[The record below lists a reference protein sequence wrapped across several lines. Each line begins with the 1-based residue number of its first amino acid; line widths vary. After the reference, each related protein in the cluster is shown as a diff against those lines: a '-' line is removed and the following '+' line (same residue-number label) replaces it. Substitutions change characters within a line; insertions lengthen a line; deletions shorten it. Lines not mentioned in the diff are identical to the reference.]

1 MPTNL
6 STSIDPVKRSSSP
19 NELTRRKF
27 IGISLAA
34 AAMMPAFKASGAAP
48 QSLLAPKA
56 PMLPPKAKSIIMIV
70 TQGGMSQMDTFDP
83 KPELDRHHGKKLT
96 PDLLPGIEEVK
107 TFFGGKDGSPLM
119 RSPYKFAKHGQSGM
133 DVSELFPNIA
143 RCVDDICFV
152 RSLNCDSNSH
162 TPALFQMNT
171 GTIQQGF
178 PSLGAWLLHGLGSE
192 NPDLPGFCVMVQK
205 NALVNG
211 GPANWGAGFLGAT
224 YQGTYLRSGTTP
236 ILHLESPQDFPPG
249 AQAGGIKFLRRLNS
263 EHLRGRED
271 DSALTAR
278 MASYDLA
285 LRMQER
291 MPEAVDISK
300 ETDATREL
308 YGLND
313 PDTEDTGRKCLLARR
328 LVERGVRVVQ
338 IYSGSSQ
345 CGGAWDAHSD
355 LKDGHRKCAKW
366 IDRPVSGLLQDL
378 KRCGLLDQTLVV
390 GLSEF
395 GRMPISQGGTGR
407 DHNPG
412 CQTMWLA
419 GAGIK
424 RGTVVGETD
433 PLGYRAVASPY
444 HMRDLH
450 ATILHLMGLDDMRL
464 TFYFNGRNYR
474 LTENGGQLIQQALA

>member
-1 MPTNL
+1 M
-6 STSIDPVKRSSSP
+6 KRRSHP
-19 NELTRRKF
+19 NRREF
-27 IGISLAA
+27 SRRDLLGYSAGALAA
-34 AAMMPAFKASGAAP
+34 LGTGTLAAKAASP
-48 QSLLAPKA
+48 LEEPHRLLAQKP
-56 PMLPPKAKSIIMIV
+56 PMFPAKAKSLILLV

-83 KPELDRHHGKKLT
+83 KPELDRHHGEKLT
-96 PDLLPGIEEVK
+96 SKILPGLEEVT

-119 RSPYKFAKHGQSGM
+119 RSPYKFSKRGECGM
-133 DVSELFPNIA
+133 DVSELFPNLGG
-143 RCVDDICFV
+143 CVDDMCFL
-152 RSLNCDSNSH
+152 RSLTCDSNSH

-178 PSLGAWLLHGLGSE
+178 PSLGAWLLYGLGSE

-205 NALVNG
+205 NSLVNG
-211 GPANWGAGFLGAT
+211 GPANWGAGYLSAT
-224 YQGTYLRSGTTP
+224 YQGTYLRSGTKP
-236 ILHLESPQDFPPG
+236 ILNLDPPDDFPPA
-249 AQAGGIKFLRRLNS
+249 AQQGSLEFLRKLNRQ
-263 EHLRGRED
+263 HQRGRED
-271 DSALTAR
+271 DKALSAR

-285 LRMQER
+285 LRMQAK
-291 MPEAVDISK
+291 MPEAVEISAESE
-300 ETDATREL
+300 ETKKM
-308 YGLND
+308 YGLDD

-355 LKDGHRKCAKW
+355 IKNGHRKCAHW
-366 IDRPVSGLLQDL
+366 IDRPFAGLIKDLKQRGLLS
-378 KRCGLLDQTLVV
+378 QTLVV
-390 GLSEF
+390 ALSEF

-424 RGTVVGETD
+424 PGIKVGATD
-433 PLGYRAVASPY
+433 EVGYRAVESPY

-450 ATILHLMGLDDMRL
+450 ATILHLMGLNDFKLTYYFSGRNLRL
-464 TFYFNGRNYR
+464 TD
-474 LTENGGQLIQQALA
+474 NGGKLIREALV

>member
-1 MPTNL
+1 MHPDT
-6 STSIDPVKRSSSP
+6 DPPGLAR
-19 NELTRRKF
+19 LTRRQF
-27 IGISLAA
+27 LGTSLAA
-34 AAMMPAFKASGAAP
+34 AAMWPALPGRAASSSGGFPVAP
-48 QSLLAPKA
+48 P
-56 PMLPPKAKSIIMIV
+56 LPAKAKSLILIV

-83 KPELDRHHGKKLT
+83 KPALDRLHGKKLT
-96 PDLLPGIEEVK
+96 PDLLPGIGEVK

-119 RSPYKFAKHGQSGM
+119 RSPYQFSKRGQCGM
-133 DVSELFPNIA
+133 DVSELFPHLGD
-143 RCVDDICFV
+143 CVDDMCFV
-152 RSLNCDSNSH
+152 RSLTCDSNSH

-178 PSLGAWLLHGLGSE
+178 PSLGAWLLYGLGSE

-236 ILHLESPQDFPPG
+236 ILDLEAPEDFPAAAQQGSLQLLRSLNG
-249 AQAGGIKFLRRLNS
+249 AHR
-263 EHLRGRED
+263 RGRED
-271 DSALTAR
+271 DSNLAGR

-285 LRMQER
+285 LRMQAR
-291 MPEAVDISK
+291 MPEAVDL
-300 ETDATREL
+300 TRESAETRRI
-308 YGLND
+308 YGMED
-313 PDTEDTGRKCLLARR
+313 SETEDTARKCLLARR

-355 LKDGHRKCAKW
+355 IKNGHRKCAKW
-366 IDRPVSGLLQDL
+366 IDRPVAGLLRDL
-378 KRCGLLDQTLVV
+378 KQRGLLSQTLVV

-419 GAGIK
+419 GAGI
-424 RGTVVGETD
+424 RPGTVVGATD
-433 PLGYRAVASPY
+433 ELGYRAIEAPY

-450 ATILHLMGLDDMRL
+450 ATMLRLLGLDDFKL
-464 TFYFNGRNYR
+464 TFYFNGRRYR
-474 LTENGGQLIQQALA
+474 LTENGGQIIHQALV

>member
-1 MPTNL
+1 MTE
-6 STSIDPVKRSSSP
+6 P
-19 NELTRRKF
+19 NQHGTTRRRF
-27 IGISLAA
+27 LGTGLAA
-34 AAMMPAFKASGAAP
+34 ALTPSLSAESSKVPMLAAKA
-48 QSLLAPKA
+48 QSL
-56 PMLPPKAKSIIMIV
+56 IVIV

-83 KPELDRHHGKKLT
+83 KPELDRHDGKKLT
-96 PDLLPGIEEVK
+96 PEILPGIGEVK

-119 RSPYKFAKHGQSGM
+119 RSPYKFGKRGQCGM
-133 DVSELFPNIA
+133 DVSELFPQLGG
-143 RCVDDICFV
+143 CVDDMCFV
-152 RSLNCDSNSH
+152 RSLTCDSNSH

-171 GTIQQGF
+171 GTTQQGF
-178 PSLGAWLLHGLGSE
+178 PSLGAWLLYGLGSE
-192 NPDLPGFCVMVQK
+192 NPDLPGYCVMVQK

-236 ILHLESPQDFPPG
+236 ILHLDGPADFPPA
-249 AQAGGIKFLRRLNS
+249 AQQGSLDLLRALNR
-263 EHLRGRED
+263 EHLRGRGD
-271 DSALTAR
+271 DVNLTAR

-285 LRMQER
+285 LRMQAK
-291 MPEAVDISK
+291 MPEAVDLTQESD
-300 ETDATREL
+300 ETAKL
-308 YGLND
+308 YGLDD
-313 PDTEDTGRKCLLARR
+313 PETGDTGRKCLLARR

-345 CGGAWDAHSD
+345 CGGAWDAHSG
-355 LKDGHRKCAKW
+355 LKDGHRKCAQW
-366 IDRPVSGLLQDL
+366 IDRPVAGLLRDL
-378 KRCGLLDQTLVV
+378 KTRGLLAQTLVV

-412 CQTMWLA
+412 AQTIWLA

-424 RGTVVGETD
+424 PGTLVGATD
-433 PLGYRAVASPY
+433 PLGYRAIESPY

-450 ATILHLMGLDDMRL
+450 ATILRLMGLDDMRL

-474 LTENGGQLIQQALA
+474 LTENGGQLIREALI

>member
-1 MPTNL
+1 
-6 STSIDPVKRSSSP
+6 
-19 NELTRRKF
+19 
-27 IGISLAA
+27 
-34 AAMMPAFKASGAAP
+34 
-48 QSLLAPKA
+48 
-56 PMLPPKAKSIIMIV
+56 
-70 TQGGMSQMDTFDP
+70 
-83 KPELDRHHGKKLT
+83 
-96 PDLLPGIEEVK
+96 VK

-119 RSPYKFAKHGQSGM
+119 RCPYKFAKHGQCGM
-133 DVSELFPNIA
+133 DVSELFPQIA
-143 RCVDDICFV
+143 TCVDDMCFV
-152 RSLNCDSNSH
+152 RSLHCDSNSH

-178 PSLGAWLLHGLGSE
+178 PSLGSWLLYGLGSE

-224 YQGTYLRSGTTP
+224 FQGTYLRSGTTP
-236 ILHLESPQDFPPG
+236 ILHLDAPGDFPAE
-249 AQAGGIKFLRRLNS
+249 AQRGSLEFLRTLNK
-263 EHLRGRED
+263 EHLLGRED
-271 DSALTAR
+271 DSNLSAR

-285 LRMQER
+285 LRMQAK

-300 ETDATREL
+300 ESEETKKL
-308 YGLND
+308 YGIDD
-313 PDTEDTGRKCLLARR
+313 PDSEDTGRKCLLARR

-345 CGGAWDAHSD
+345 CGGAWDAHSA

-366 IDRPVSGLLQDL
+366 IDRPVAGLLQDL
-378 KRCGLLDQTLVV
+378 KRTGLLNQTLVV

-412 CQTMWLA
+412 AQTIWMA

-424 RGTVVGETD
+424 PGTLIGGTD
-433 PLGYRAVASPY
+433 PLGYRAIESPY

-450 ATILHLMGLDDMRL
+450 ATILRLMGLDDMRL

-474 LTENGGQLIQQALA
+474 LTDNGGQLIQQALT

>member
-1 MPTNL
+1 MN
-6 STSIDPVKRSSSP
+6 SSNGSYSIS
-19 NELTRRKF
+19 RRQF
-27 IGISLAA
+27 IGTSLAA
-34 AAMMPAFKASGAAP
+34 AAFLPSFNGAGAKP
-48 QSLLAPKA
+48 HSLLAPKT
-56 PMLPPKAKSIIMIV
+56 PMLPPKAKSIILIV

-83 KPELDRHHGKKLT
+83 KPELDKHDGQKLT
-96 PDLLPGIEEVK
+96 PEILPGLGEVK

-119 RSPYKFAKHGQSGM
+119 RSPYKFSKHGQCGM
-133 DVSELFPNIA
+133 DVSELFPQIA
-143 RCVDDICFV
+143 GRVDDMCFV
-152 RSLNCDSNSH
+152 RSLTCDSNSH

-178 PSLGAWLLHGLGSE
+178 PSLGAWLLYGLGSE

-211 GPANWGAGFLGAT
+211 GPANWGAGFLSAT

-236 ILHLESPQDFPPG
+236 ILHLEAPADFPSA
-249 AQAGGIKFLRRLNS
+249 AQQGSMEFLRALNR
-263 EHLRGRED
+263 EHRRGRED
-271 DSALTAR
+271 DANLSAR

-285 LRMQER
+285 LRMQAR
-291 MPEAVDISK
+291 MPEAVDLARESE
-300 ETDATREL
+300 ETRKL
-308 YGLND
+308 YGLDD

-338 IYSGSSQ
+338 VYSGSSQ
-345 CGGAWDAHSD
+345 CGGAWDAHSG

-366 IDRPVSGLLQDL
+366 IDRPVAGLLQDL
-378 KRCGLLDQTLVV
+378 KRTGLLSQTLVV

-412 CQTMWLA
+412 AQTIWLA

-424 RGTVVGETD
+424 PGTLVGATD
-433 PLGYRAVASPY
+433 PLGYRAVESPY

-450 ATILHLMGLDDMRL
+450 ATILRLMGLDDMKL

>member
-1 MPTNL
+1 MSIPGN
-6 STSIDPVKRSSSP
+6 ST
-19 NELTRRKF
+19 LTRRRF
-27 IGISLAA
+27 IGTSLAA
-34 AAMMPAFKASGAAP
+34 AAFMPSFKLAAGAEP
-48 QSLLAPKA
+48 HQLLAPKA
-56 PMLPPKAKSIIMIV
+56 PLLQAKAKSLILIV

-83 KPELDRHHGKKLT
+83 KPELDRHDGQKLT
-96 PDLLPGIEEVK
+96 PEILTGIGEVR

-119 RSPYKFAKHGQSGM
+119 RSPYQFAKHGQCGM
-133 DVSELFPNIA
+133 DVSELFPQIA
-143 RCVDDICFV
+143 TCVDEMCFV
-152 RSLNCDSNSH
+152 RSLTCDSNSH

-178 PSLGAWLLHGLGSE
+178 PSLGSWLLYGLGSE

-205 NALVNG
+205 NSLVNG

-224 YQGTYLRSGTTP
+224 FQGTYLRSGTTP
-236 ILHLESPQDFPPG
+236 ILHLEAPADFPPA
-249 AQAGGIKFLRRLNS
+249 AQRGSLEFLRALNR
-263 EHLRGRED
+263 EHQRGRED
-271 DSALTAR
+271 DANLSAR
-278 MASYDLA
+278 MATYDLA
-285 LRMQER
+285 LRMQAR
-291 MPEAVDISK
+291 MPEAVDLAR
-300 ETDATREL
+300 ETDATNRL
-308 YGLND
+308 YGIDD

-328 LVERGVRVVQ
+328 LVERGVRIVQ

-345 CGGAWDAHSD
+345 CGGAWDAHSG

-366 IDRPVSGLLQDL
+366 IDRPISGLLRDL
-378 KRCGLLDQTLVV
+378 KQRGLLSQTLVV

-412 CQTMWLA
+412 AQTIWLA

-424 RGTVVGETD
+424 PGTLVGATD
-433 PLGYRAVASPY
+433 PLGYRAVESPY

-450 ATILHLMGLDDMRL
+450 ATILRLMGLDDLRL

-474 LTENGGQLIQQALA
+474 LTENGGELIQPALA

>member
-1 MPTNL
+1 MKTLPAPNVISRRRFIATTVAAGTLMPTFR
-6 STSIDPVKRSSSP
+6 V
-19 NELTRRKF
+19 
-27 IGISLAA
+27 AA
-34 AAMMPAFKASGAAP
+34 GAEP
-48 QSLLAPKA
+48 GRLLAPKT
-56 PMLPPKAKSIIMIV
+56 PMVPPKAKSIVLIV

-83 KPELDRHHGKKLT
+83 KPELDRYDGKKLT
-96 PDLLPGIEEVK
+96 PEILPGIGEVR

-119 RSPYKFAKHGQSGM
+119 RSPYKFARYGQCGM
-133 DVSELFPNIA
+133 DVSELFPHIA
-143 RCVDDICFV
+143 TRVDDLCFV
-152 RSLNCDSNSH
+152 RSLTCDSNSH

-178 PSLGAWLLHGLGSE
+178 PSIGSWLLYGLGSE

-205 NALVNG
+205 NSLVNG

-224 YQGTYLRSGTTP
+224 FQGTYLRSGTTP
-236 ILHLESPQDFPPG
+236 ILHLEAPEDFPPA
-249 AQAGGIKFLRRLNS
+249 AQRGSLEFLRTLNRT
-263 EHLRGRED
+263 HLRGRED
-271 DSALTAR
+271 DSNLAAR

-285 LRMQER
+285 LRMQAR
-291 MPEAVDISK
+291 MPEAVDISRESE
-300 ETDATREL
+300 ETRKL
-308 YGLND
+308 YGLDD

-345 CGGAWDAHSD
+345 CGGAWDAHSG

-366 IDRPVSGLLQDL
+366 IDRPIAGLIHDL
-378 KRCGLLDQTLVV
+378 KRTGLLSQTLVV

-412 CQTMWLA
+412 AQTIWMA

-424 RGTVVGETD
+424 PGTLVGGTD
-433 PLGYRAVASPY
+433 PLGYRAIESPY

-450 ATILHLMGLDDMRL
+450 ATILRLMGLDDMRL
-464 TFYFNGRNYR
+464 TFYFNGRNHR
-474 LTENGGQLIQQALA
+474 LTENGGELIREALA

>member
-1 MPTNL
+1 
-6 STSIDPVKRSSSP
+6 
-19 NELTRRKF
+19 
-27 IGISLAA
+27 
-34 AAMMPAFKASGAAP
+34 
-48 QSLLAPKA
+48 
-56 PMLPPKAKSIIMIV
+56 MLPPKAKSLILIV

-83 KPELDRHHGKKLT
+83 KPELDRYDGKKLT
-96 PDLLPGIEEVK
+96 PEILPGVEEVR

-119 RSPYKFAKHGQSGM
+119 RSPYKFAKYGKCGM

-143 RCVDDICFV
+143 TCVDDLCFV
-152 RSLNCDSNSH
+152 RSLTCDSNSH

-171 GTIQQGF
+171 GTIRQGF
-178 PSLGAWLLHGLGSE
+178 PSLGSWLLYGLGSE

-205 NALVNG
+205 NSLVNG
-211 GPANWGAGFLGAT
+211 GPANWGAGFLGGT
-224 YQGTYLRSGTTP
+224 FQGTYLRSGTTP
-236 ILHLESPQDFPPG
+236 ILHLEPPKDFPLA
-249 AQAGGIKFLRRLNS
+249 AQESSIQFLQRLNAR
-263 EHLRGRED
+263 HLRGRED
-271 DSALTAR
+271 DSALSAR
-278 MASYDLA
+278 MAAYDLA
-285 LRMQER
+285 LRMQAR
-291 MPEAVDISK
+291 MPEAVDVSGESD
-300 ETDATREL
+300 ETKRL

-328 LVERGVRVVQ
+328 LVERGVRIVQ

-355 LKDGHRKCAKW
+355 LKNGHRKCAKW
-366 IDRPVSGLLQDL
+366 IDRPVSGLLRDL
-378 KRCGLLDQTLVV
+378 KRTGLLSQTLVV

-412 CQTMWLA
+412 CQTIWMA

-424 RGTVVGETD
+424 PGTIIGATD
-433 PLGYRAVASPY
+433 PLGYRTVESPY

-450 ATILHLMGLDDMRL
+450 ATILRLMGLDDFKL

-474 LTENGGQLIQQALA
+474 LTENGGTLIQQALA

>member
-1 MPTNL
+1 MKPMHEI
-6 STSIDPVKRSSSP
+6 S
-19 NELTRRKF
+19 RRKF
-27 IGISLAA
+27 IGATLAA
-34 AAMMPAFKASGAAP
+34 ATFLPSLGTSAAEP
-48 QSLLAPKA
+48 HRLLAPKA
-56 PMLPPKAKSIIMIV
+56 PMLPPKAKSLILIV

-83 KPELDRHHGKKLT
+83 KPELDRYHGKKLT
-96 PDLLPGIEEVK
+96 PEILPGIEEVK

-119 RSPYKFAKHGQSGM
+119 RSPYKFARYGKCGM
-133 DVSELFPNIA
+133 DVSELFPHMA
-143 RCVDDICFV
+143 ERVDDMCFV
-152 RSLNCDSNSH
+152 RSLTCDSNSH

-178 PSLGAWLLHGLGSE
+178 PSLGSWLLYGLGSE

-205 NALVNG
+205 NSLVNG

-236 ILHLESPQDFPPG
+236 ILHLEPPADFPAA
-249 AQAGGIKFLRRLNS
+249 AQEGSINFLQKLNR
-263 EHLRGRED
+263 EHLRSRRDEG
-271 DSALTAR
+271 ALSAR

-285 LRMQER
+285 MRMQAR
-291 MPEAVDISK
+291 MPEAVDLSNESE
-300 ETDATREL
+300 ETKKL

-313 PDTEDTGRKCLLARR
+313 PDTEDTARKCLLARR

-345 CGGAWDAHSD
+345 CGGAWDAHTD
-355 LKDGHRKCAKW
+355 IKNGHRKCAKW

-378 KRCGLLDQTLVV
+378 KQSGLLSQTLVV

-412 CQTMWLA
+412 CQTIWMA

-424 RGTVVGETD
+424 PGTIVGSTD
-433 PLGYRAVASPY
+433 PLGYRAVESPY

-450 ATILHLMGLDDMRL
+450 ATILRLMGLDDFRL

-474 LTENGGQLIQQALA
+474 LTENGGELIRQALA

>member
-1 MPTNL
+1 MKASEPF
-6 STSIDPVKRSSSP
+6 
-19 NELTRRKF
+19 NEISRRKF
-27 IGISLAA
+27 IGMSLAA
-34 AAMMPAFKASGAAP
+34 AALSPSLVTAGAEP
-48 QSLLAPKA
+48 QKLLAPKA
-56 PMLPPKAKSIIMIV
+56 PMLPPKAKSLILIV

-96 PDLLPGIEEVK
+96 ADVLPGIEEVK

-119 RSPYKFAKHGQSGM
+119 RSPYKFAKHGQCGM
-133 DVSELFPNIA
+133 DVSELFPQIA
-143 RCVDDICFV
+143 GCVDDMCFL
-152 RSLNCDSNSH
+152 RSLTCDSNSH

-178 PSLGAWLLHGLGSE
+178 PSLGSWLLYGLGSE

-205 NALVNG
+205 NSLVNG

-236 ILHLESPQDFPPG
+236 ILHLEAPSDFPPA
-249 AQAGGIKFLRRLNS
+249 AQDGSINFLRKLNR
-263 EHLRGRED
+263 EHLRGREN
-271 DSALTAR
+271 DSALSAR
-278 MASYDLA
+278 MAAYDLA
-285 LRMQER
+285 LRMQAH
-291 MPEAVDISK
+291 MPEAVDISREGE
-300 ETDATREL
+300 ETTKL
-308 YGLND
+308 YGLDD

-328 LVERGVRVVQ
+328 LLERGVRVVQ

-355 LKDGHRKCAKW
+355 LKNGHRKCAKW
-366 IDRPVSGLLQDL
+366 IDRPVAGLLRDL
-378 KRCGLLDQTLVV
+378 KRTGLLSQTLVV

-412 CQTMWLA
+412 CQTIWLA

-424 RGTVVGETD
+424 PGTIIGATD
-433 PLGYRAVASPY
+433 PLGYRAIESPY

-450 ATILHLMGLDDMRL
+450 ATILRLMGLDDFKL
-464 TFYFNGRNYR
+464 TFYFNGRNHR
-474 LTENGGQLIQQALA
+474 LTENGGTLIQQALV

>member
-1 MPTNL
+1 MNFPQD
-6 STSIDPVKRSSSP
+6 SHPI
-19 NELTRRKF
+19 TRRRF
-27 IGISLAA
+27 IGTSLAA
-34 AAMMPAFKASGAAP
+34 AAFMPAFKVSGAEP
-48 QSLLAPKA
+48 HSLLAPKA
-56 PMLPPKAKSIIMIV
+56 PMLPPKAKSIILIV

-83 KPELDRHHGKKLT
+83 KPELDKNDGKKLT
-96 PDLLPGIEEVK
+96 PDFLPGIGEVK

-119 RSPYKFAKHGQSGM
+119 RSPYKFGKHGQCGM
-133 DVSELFPNIA
+133 DVSELFPHIA
-143 RCVDDICFV
+143 ARVDDMCFV
-152 RSLNCDSNSH
+152 RSLTCDSNSH

-178 PSLGAWLLHGLGSE
+178 PSLGSWLLHGLGSE

-236 ILHLESPQDFPPG
+236 ILHLEAPADFPPP
-249 AQAGGIKFLRRLNS
+249 AQQGSMELLRALNR

-271 DSALTAR
+271 DANLSAR

-285 LRMQER
+285 LRMQAR
-291 MPEAVDISK
+291 MPEAVDLARESE
-300 ETDATREL
+300 ETRTL
-308 YGLND
+308 YGLDD

-338 IYSGSSQ
+338 VYSGSSQ
-345 CGGAWDAHSD
+345 CGGAWDAHSG

-366 IDRPVSGLLQDL
+366 IDRPISGLLQDL
-378 KRCGLLDQTLVV
+378 KRTGLLSQTLVV

-412 CQTMWLA
+412 AQTIWLA

-424 RGTVVGETD
+424 PGTLVGATD
-433 PLGYRAVASPY
+433 PLGYRAVESPH

-450 ATILHLMGLDDMRL
+450 ATLLRLMGLDDMRL